1 MVYTVFYKTS
11 SFAGYCFLDKNSI
24 HPKRYGVFSF
34 KAFIA
39 VLVKIQI
46 CSFIAIIL
54 YFPSLNNPFLNLI
67 FILFIQ
73 YIKPLQ
79 MAFIYHLQGFSCL
92 YSPYFDKFLRI
103 HLFCE
108 LSLFCVPVAYPR
120 NYPYPLQQ
128 SYFTF

>member
-46 CSFIAIIL
+46 CSFIIKRQK
-54 YFPSLNNPFLNLI
+54 NGLNLLHNFAHYEMSRKSI
-67 FILFIQ
+67 
-73 YIKPLQ
+73 
-79 MAFIYHLQGFSCL
+79 
-92 YSPYFDKFLRI
+92 
-103 HLFCE
+103 E
-108 LSLFCVPVAYPR
+108 LSTA
-120 NYPYPLQQ
+120 PL
-128 SYFTF
+128 SEPEASIKKNCRFS